1 MQINKQTIFTFLI
14 ILVFG
19 SGLSI
24 YVWNKI
30 QGRDLAQ
37 PPNFD
42 LSAYNNFELNAEI
55 DKRANEELQKIMAA
69 KAQPDIV
76 QPEVEVVETQ
86 KLETDFEP
94 GYIYFR
100 NSFGSTSVTETNSLI
115 KSFLKD
121 FPELKDAIIDNFE
134 TQLKAKVEIPALGR
148 EELLK
153 NIKTEPE
160 VLSVEVV
167 EAPIWQV
174 VFKGGKTEIEITEFF
189 KKFPDIKVQ
198 PAAPKITIENY
209 VARIKISDLKLEQ
222 AFLDKL
228 QKEYS
233 DVLKVSL

>member
-1 MQINKQTIFTFLI
+1 MQINRQTIFTFLV

-55 DKRANEELQKIMAA
+55 DKRANEELQKLMAA
-69 KAQPDIV
+69 KAQPEV
-76 QPEVEVVETQ
+76 VPPEAEVVETQ
-86 KLETDFEP
+86 KLEIDFEP

-121 FPELKDAIIDNFE
+121 FPELKDAMVDNFE
-134 TQLKAKVEIPALGR
+134 TQLKAKAEIPALGR

-153 NIKTEPE
+153 NIKAEPD
-160 VLSVEVV
+160 VLNVEVV
-167 EAPIWQV
+167 EAPVWLV
-174 VFKGGKTEIEITEFF
+174 MFKVGKTEIEIAEFF

-198 PAAPKITIENY
+198 PAEAKIIIENY
-209 VARIKISDLKLEQ
+209 VARIKISDLKLEPIL
-222 AFLDKL
+222 LDKL

-233 DVLKVSL
+233 DVLKVVL